1 MMNEQQQLM
10 TAILKADCSFDIDE
24 KGLAVYKRNLH
35 ANAMRALEISF
46 PTVEQLLGA
55 ELFAYCVEQLLLT
68 SPPGSGDWGTWGRE
82 FSALLS
88 QLPALDD
95 YPYVADMA
103 TLDYSLHVLNRAKD
117 FSVELSS
124 MSLLASHDLDH
135 LRVVLNPAINLL
147 VSDYPILDIYQ
158 ANHMNAMKYLTRAK
172 LKMAEGIGQQVLVY
186 RPQFKAKVREH
197 SIEEQYWFELISEGL
212 SIGHALEKMS
222 SQFHHNDSAF
232 LFEEWLPKAIQEN
245 TISCIETI

>member
-10 TAILKADCSFDIDE
+10 TAILKTDCSFDIDE

-135 LRVVLNPAINLL
+135 VLAHFLRVLHGPLR
-147 VSDYPILDIYQ
+147 VSCGFPEEDCD
-158 ANHMNAMKYLTRAK
+158 RADEIFAGK
-172 LKMAEGIGQQVLVY
+172 PDHG
-186 RPQFKAKVREH
+186 AKGGGRLGCF
-197 SIEEQYWFELISEGL
+197 IF
-212 SIGHALEKMS
+212 
-222 SQFHHNDSAF
+222 
-232 LFEEWLPKAIQEN
+232 
-245 TISCIETI
+245 